1 LKERLNKGGRPR
13 KLDMKDWSMAEI
25 MNYEFEEEL
34 RRKPD
39 KRKQLIN
46 NLIDKA
52 SDPSASSSMISEALN
67 RLMGKAAQTTDPSK
81 SLQYNADDML
91 KAIDTAKEEARVFM
105 DTIEVPDISSEQED
119 ESPEE

>member
-1 LKERLNKGGRPR
+1 MKG
-13 KLDMKDWSMAEI
+13 WSMAEI